1 MAVPGPGRQP
11 GRGSLQEGAAAPE
24 AGHAAGG
31 GPEALREAAQQALRQ
46 QRGQQG
52 LTDRVASLSGYA
64 EYVQIYYTILK
75 NLIIYMVSNISIF
88 IMRTEVGLGSLKKI
102 NRLRFNSF
110 VEQLMMFNR

>member
-31 GPEALREAAQQALRQ
+31 GPEALREAPEQALRQ

-64 EYVQIYYTILK
+64 EYVQIYYTIFKKSDYLHGVQYFY
-75 NLIIYMVSNISIF
+75 IYHED
-88 IMRTEVGLGSLKKI
+88 RGGH
-102 NRLRFNSF
+102 
-110 VEQLMMFNR
+110 